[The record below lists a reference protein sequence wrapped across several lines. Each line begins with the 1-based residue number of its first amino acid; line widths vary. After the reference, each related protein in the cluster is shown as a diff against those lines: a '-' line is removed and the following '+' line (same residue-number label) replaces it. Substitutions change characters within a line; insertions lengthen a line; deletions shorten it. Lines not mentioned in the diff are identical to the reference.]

1 MTKDVPF
8 SSKRL
13 LLTLTLCACSVI
25 LLENHDLADGQSF
38 PLRLA
43 AVGAGLGVCFLFFLP
58 AVWMKK
64 RGGSDVLTL
73 VRRSSPAVRWIA
85 AVVYCLCFLYIA
97 LYFLLP

>member
-43 AVGAGLGVCFLFFLP
+43 AVGAGRGVC
-58 AVWMKK
+58 
-64 RGGSDVLTL
+64 
-73 VRRSSPAVRWIA
+73 
-85 AVVYCLCFLYIA
+85 
-97 LYFLLP
+97 